1 MKKAI
6 IDLGTNTFNLLI
18 AELKGKDFSVL
29 HAEKEGVAIGMGGI
43 NSNKITE
50 ESMIRGE
57 IAIRRFL
64 DVCKEY
70 RVEKINAF
78 GTSALRDASNTA
90 DFLKRLNDKF
100 QLKVAVISGD
110 KEAELIYRGVH
121 QLYDFEEKGVIIDI
135 GGGSTEIIFAD
146 KKGVNAVASL
156 NIGVSRIYQKFETSD
171 PLIESDVQVIRN
183 FLEDNSHGFLDNRN
197 EPIMIGSSGSFETF
211 WELGHLEEFP
221 NEPRIVEIE
230 KDIFEATLHETI
242 RSTMKE
248 REVNPFILPIRKIM
262 APITAV
268 KTLWLMEKLKTEKV
282 LISPYSLKEGALFT
296 DDFKVGVEFINS

>member
-18 AELKGKDFSVL
+18 AELQGKDFTVL

-43 NSNKITE
+43 NTNTITE
-50 ESMIRGE
+50 ESMVRGE
-57 IAIRRFL
+57 IAIRHFL
-64 DVCKEY
+64 DVCRKFE
-70 RVEKINAF
+70 VEQINAF
-78 GTSALRDASNTA
+78 GTSALRDASNTNA
-90 DFLKRLNDKF
+90 FLKRLEEKF
-100 QLKVAVISGD
+100 QLKVAVISGQQ
-110 KEAELIYRGVH
+110 EAELIYKGVH
-121 QLYDFEEKGVIIDI
+121 QLYDFNKKGVIIDI

-171 PLIESDVQVIRN
+171 PLVESDIQAIRN
-183 FLEDNSHGFLDNRN
+183 FLEDNSQGFLDQRN
-197 EPIMIGSSGSFETF
+197 EPLMIGSSGSFETF

-221 NEPRIVEIE
+221 NEPNVVEIA

-242 RSTMKE
+242 RSTFKE
-248 REVNPFILPIRKIM
+248 REVNPFILPIRKLM

-268 KTLWLMEKLKTEKV
+268 KTLWLMEKLKTEKI

-296 DDFKVGVEFINS
+296 DAF